1 MGEAMGQSDGTTPQ
15 GNAQAASAPAAAA
28 ATAPG
33 GAGVRLD
40 HHGQPVPD
48 HYKWIALSNTTLGVL
63 IATINASILLIS
75 LPAIFKGIDINP
87 LEPANTNYLLWLI
100 LGFLVVTAVLVVSL
114 GRLGDIY
121 GRARTYNL
129 GFAVFTLFSIL
140 LSVTWM
146 KGTSGAL
153 WLIIMRALQGVGG
166 AMLFANSSAIITDA
180 FPQEQRGLALGINGV
195 AAVAGSSIG
204 LVLGGVLAPV
214 AWRAVFLVSV
224 PFGVFGTVWGFAKL
238 RDLSER
244 KHAKIDWL
252 GNLTFAVGLVS
263 VMVGITYGI
272 QPYGHHTMGWTSPK
286 VIAEI
291 AGGIAML
298 AVFCVVETRVEQPMF
313 HLDLFKV
320 RAFAAGN
327 FASLLSGIGRGGLQF
342 VLIIWLQGIF
352 LPRHGFSF
360 SETPLWAGI
369 YLLPLVGGMLFAG
382 PVAGALSDRIG
393 PRPFAVSGMILAA
406 ASFLLLALLPVNFSY
421 PVFAAVIV
429 LNGLGM
435 GIFFSPNRASIM
447 NSLPPN
453 QRGAGGGMA
462 ATFMNSAMV
471 LSIGIFFTLMIV
483 GLSGGLH
490 QSIYDGL
497 RAHGVS
503 RALATKAADLPPV
516 STLFAA
522 FLGYNPVQ
530 TLLGHGINTVS
541 AAQKH
546 VLLGHTFFPSIIS
559 HPFAS
564 ALSSAFIFGMAA
576 CLLAAIASM
585 VPSKG
590 VPLLIRRR
598 AARAAGASLATAQP
612 QTPAPAPASASN
624 GQAAVP
630 ASDGQPPVGAP
641 AAPLGYSGPTRERV
655 GSQR

>member
-1 MGEAMGQSDGTTPQ
+1 VQIVSTNGLHTNG
-15 GNAQAASAPAAAA
+15 AAPE
-28 ATAPG
+28 
-33 GAGVRLD
+33 VRLD
-40 HHGQPVPD
+40 HHGSPVPD

-87 LEPANTNYLLWLI
+87 LTPSNTNYLLWLI

-121 GRARTYNL
+121 GRARTFNL
-129 GFAVFTLFSIL
+129 GFAVFTLFSVL

-146 KGTSGAL
+146 KGTDGAL

-180 FPQEQRGLALGINGV
+180 FPQRQRGLALGINGV

-244 KHAKIDWL
+244 KHAKIDWW
-252 GNLTFAVGLVS
+252 GNATFAIGLVS

-272 QPYGHHTMGWTSPK
+272 QPYGAHTMGWTSPK
-286 VIAEI
+286 VLGEI
-291 AGGIAML
+291 GGGIVML
-298 AVFCVVETRVEQPMF
+298 IIFCIVETRVEEPMF

-320 RAFAAGN
+320 RAFSAGN

-342 VLIIWLQGIF
+342 VLIIWLQGVY
-352 LPRHGFSF
+352 LPRHGYSF

-382 PVAGALSDRIG
+382 PIAGALSDRIG
-393 PRPFAVSGMILAA
+393 PRPFAVAGMALAA
-406 ASFLLLALLPVNFSY
+406 LSFLLLALLPVNFSY
-421 PVFAAVIV
+421 PVFALVIV

-447 NSLPPN
+447 NSLPPS

-471 LSIGIFFTLMIV
+471 LSIGIFFTLMII

-490 QSIYDGL
+490 QSLYAGL

-503 RALATKAADLPPV
+503 AAVASKAANLPPV

-522 FLGYNPVQ
+522 FLGYNPVK
-530 TLLGHGINTVS
+530 TLLGAGI
-541 AAQKH
+541 KH
-546 VLLGHTFFPSIIS
+546 VPVAQQHILLGHTFFPSIIS
-559 HPFAS
+559 HPFS
-564 ALSSAFIFGMAA
+564 NALSSAFTFGLAA
-576 CLLAAIASM
+576 CFLAGVASL
-585 VPSKG
+585 VPARG
-590 VPLLIRRR
+590 VPFIARRGPTSTYEG
-598 AARAAGASLATAQP
+598 APETAPLVPAGALEYVQV
-612 QTPAPAPASASN
+612 N
-624 GQAAVP
+624 
-630 ASDGQPPVGAP
+630 DGEPG
-641 AAPLGYSGPTRERV
+641 E
-655 GSQR
+655 

>member
-1 MGEAMGQSDGTTPQ
+1 MAQSNGRTPE
-15 GNAQAASAPAAAA
+15 GNGRAATLPSASGVLSAPA
-28 ATAPG
+28 TL
-33 GAGVRLD
+33 RLD
-40 HHGQPVPD
+40 HHGEPVPD

-129 GFAVFTLFSIL
+129 GFAVFTLFSVL

-204 LVLGGVLAPV
+204 LVLGGLLAPV

-244 KHAKIDWL
+244 RPAKIDWW
-252 GNLTFAVGLVS
+252 GNLTFAIGLVS

-272 QPYGHHTMGWTSPK
+272 QPYGAHTMGWTSPK

-291 AGGIAML
+291 AGGL
-298 AVFCVVETRVEQPMF
+298 AVLGVFCVIETRVEQPMF
-313 HLDLFKV
+313 NLDLFKV
-320 RAFAAGN
+320 RAFSAGN
-327 FASLLSGIGRGGLQF
+327 FASLMSGIGRGGLQF

-382 PVAGALSDRIG
+382 PIAGTLSDRLG
-393 PRPFAVSGMILAA
+393 PRPFAVAGMILAA
-406 ASFLLLALLPVNFSY
+406 TSFLLLALLPVNFSY
-421 PVFAAVIV
+421 PVFALVIV

-447 NSLPPN
+447 NSLPPS

-503 RALATKAADLPPV
+503 SALATKAADLPPV

-530 TLLGHGINTVS
+530 TLLGHGIKSVPL
-541 AAQKH
+541 AQRH

-576 CLLAAIASM
+576 CILAGLASM
-585 VPSKG
+585 IPSRG
-590 VPLLIRRR
+590 VPFIVRLRP
-598 AARAAGASLATAQP
+598 AGVGPAQGVAEFEP
-612 QTPAPAPASASN
+612 PETPPADLDYPAPV
-624 GQAAVP
+624 Q
-630 ASDGQPPVGAP
+630 QH
-641 AAPLGYSGPTRERV
+641 V
-655 GSQR
+655 GSHR